1 MVHFK
6 ENQVS
11 NKENQV
17 SNKENPGSKKVTA
30 ESKKIEREKTKK
42 EKEAK
47 KEEELKKK
55 AAREEEKATAL
66 AANRVYL
73 QQLENFALESQN
85 TYLDMDTVTDHEDTT
100 CSIDVCSSPV
110 VLGTKTLES
119 KAEFDCDII
128 EEIIDIPHERPTVA
142 MKCPRGNH
150 AKSVCTNCI
159 ALREELQECREE
171 LQQLQTML
179 QSRHAVNTNTDDEPK
194 PRPGIV
200 VSEIAQRHNMVEL
213 VPQSGVYLYP
223 KHLREADRKENG
235 KKRCR
240 FLLSCFY
247 TSAELIHAGNLTGAN
262 SKPGCNSDI
271 IDAIIG
277 YCLLSDKITTAAD
290 LRTAM
295 RKQLLTFFLSEVKL
309 YCNMLFN
316 FCLFLADCVQKLFIK
331 VFDFLLMSLV
341 EDMMKQMQDLKNSNK
356 DLMNKVKNKCDWS
369 SRISLANQR
378 KI

>member
-1 MVHFK
+1 MTCTGVNVCELLEKHGTLRAALKGAGIDADHLDERADKNVHFK

-11 NKENQV
+11 NKENPV
-17 SNKENPGSKKVTA
+17 SKKVTA

-85 TYLDMDTVTDHEDTT
+85 TYLDMDTVTDHEQN
-100 CSIDVCSSPV
+100 
-110 VLGTKTLES
+110 
-119 KAEFDCDII
+119 FDCDII

-295 RKQLLTFFLSEVKL
+295 RSKITAHCCEQRRK
-309 YCNMLFN
+309 
-316 FCLFLADCVQKLFIK
+316 
-331 VFDFLLMSLV
+331 SLG
-341 EDMMKQMQDLKNSNK
+341 KRSKTN
-356 DLMNKVKNKCDWS
+356 
-369 SRISLANQR
+369 
-378 KI
+378 